1 MRRPGLLALGLVVA
15 AGCLSPGLA
24 GALTTAYVDE
34 ASFLGALSGT
44 PTTQSFDGL
53 APGTLLPSGS
63 AVGAFTLSYS
73 LSGLTAKVTD
83 AYSTTSGSNSLGL
96 SGGDEAF
103 LDGDALDLI
112 FSDSLTAIGLYFI
125 TSDSAVADEIQLVT
139 TEGTAGNSATPATVL
154 GDGGIA
160 YFVGLTSTVPF
171 SAALI
176 RFQNDG
182 EVNFAFNVDDIQ
194 FTVPEPTTFAL
205 WLAAL
210 SACLS
215 GGRARRRPRAQP
227 NEHWRTA

>member
-1 MRRPGLLALGLVVA
+1 MRLGWLLALGLVVA
-15 AGCLSPGLA
+15 VGCVYPRMA

-34 ASFLGALSGT
+34 PSFSAALKST
-44 PTTQSFDGL
+44 PEFQSFDGF
-53 APGTLLPSGS
+53 AAGTLLPSGS

-103 LDGDALDLI
+103 LDGDALDLV

-125 TSDSAVADEIQLVT
+125 TSDSALAGEIQLVT
-139 TEGTAGNSATPATVL
+139 AEGTAGNSATPASVL

-171 SAALI
+171 STAQI
-176 RFQNDG
+176 RFQDDG

-194 FTVPEPTTFAL
+194 FTVPEPTTLVL

-210 SACLS
+210 SACLA
-215 GGRARRRPRAQP
+215 GGGAPRRPRAKP
-227 NEHWRTA
+227 NAHRRTA

>member
-1 MRRPGLLALGLVVA
+1 MRLRPIALLLAV
-15 AGCLSPGLA
+15 GCLSPCLA
-24 GALTTAYVDE
+24 SALTTSYVDE
-34 ASFLGALSGT
+34 ASFLGALSAT
-44 PTTQSFDGL
+44 PATQSFDGL
-53 APGTLLPSGS
+53 APGTLLPAGS

-125 TSDSAVADEIQLVT
+125 TSDSALASEIQLVT
-139 TEGTAGNSATPATVL
+139 TEGTAGNSATPASVL

-171 SAALI
+171 STAQI
-176 RFQNDG
+176 RFQDDG

-194 FTVPEPTTFAL
+194 FTVPEPTTLVL

-210 SACLS
+210 STCLA
-215 GGRARRRPRAQP
+215 GGRTPRRPRAKP
-227 NEHWRTA
+227 NAHRRTT